1 VTDNRETTGAGARG
15 PALFVYAHPDDE
27 SFGAAGTIAALTDRG
42 VSVTIVSATR
52 GEAGEIS
59 DPALATPETL
69 GEVRERELRA
79 AMAVVGVTDIRFL
92 DYRDSGMAGTPEN
105 DDPRA
110 FVQAPEGEVVD
121 RLLRLIRDL
130 GPETVVTFGPEGIYG
145 HPDHRYAHRVA
156 RAAVLAAADPRV
168 GSDTGKPWRVRGL
181 SYNAVPRER
190 IQRLA
195 QRSNGP
201 FRKLSPE
208 EMAEMGTPRS
218 EITTVVDV
226 SDFRERKERAIRAHL
241 TQVGEGGPM
250 SDMPRDEVERIL
262 SREHFVRAPLPW
274 DGGGAP
280 PRDLLD
286 DLAALYPAEPA

>member
-1 VTDNRETTGAGARG
+1 MTDNRTATGSGARG
-15 PALFVYAHPDDE
+15 PVLFIYYAHPDDE

-42 VSVTIVSATR
+42 VPVTIVSATR

-59 DPALATPETL
+59 DLTLATPETL
-69 GEVRERELRA
+69 GEVREREIRD

-105 DDPRA
+105 NDPRA

-121 RLLRLIRDL
+121 RLLRLIRETR
-130 GPETVVTFGPEGIYG
+130 PETVVTFGPEGIYG

-156 RAAVLAAADPRV
+156 RAAVLAAGDSRV
-168 GSDTGKPWRVRGL
+168 GSDAGEPWCVRGL
-181 SYNAVPRER
+181 SYNSVPRER

-195 QRSNGP
+195 QRPNGP
-201 FRKLSPE
+201 FRSLSPE

-218 EITTVVDV
+218 EITTVIDV

-274 DGGGAP
+274 DDGPP

-286 DLAALYPAEPA
+286 DLAALYPAEPG

>member
-1 VTDNRETTGAGARG
+1 M
-15 PALFVYAHPDDE
+15 LFIYAHPDDE
-27 SFGAAGTIAALTDRG
+27 SFGCGGTIAVLTDRG
-42 VSVTIVSATR
+42 IPVTIVCATR

-69 GEVRERELRA
+69 GEVRERELRN
-79 AMAVVGVTDIRFL
+79 AMATVGVTDIRFL

-105 DDPRA
+105 QDPRA

-121 RLLRLIRDL
+121 RLLRLIREL
-130 GPETVVTFGPEGIYG
+130 RPETVVTFGPEGIYG

-156 RAAVLAAADPRV
+156 RAAVLTAGDGRV
-168 GSDTGKPWRVRGL
+168 GSDAGEPWCVRGL
-181 SYNAVPRER
+181 AYNAVPRER

-195 QRSNGP
+195 QRPNGP
-201 FRKLSPE
+201 FRRLTPE

-218 EITTVVDV
+218 EITTVIDV
-226 SDFRERKERAIRAHL
+226 SDFRERKERAIRAHV

-250 SDMPRDEVERIL
+250 SDMPRDEVEQIL
-262 SREHFVRAPLPW
+262 SREHFVRAMLPW
-274 DGGGAP
+274 DEDGAP

-286 DLAALYPAEPA
+286 DLAVLYPAEPG

>member
-1 VTDNRETTGAGARG
+1 MTDNRTASNGRARG
-15 PALFVYAHPDDE
+15 PALFIYAHPDDE

-42 VSVTIVSATR
+42 VSVTVVSATR

-59 DPALATPETL
+59 DPTLATPDTL
-69 GEVRERELRA
+69 GQVRERELRD

-110 FVQAPEGEVVD
+110 FIRVPEGEVVD
-121 RLLRLIRDL
+121 RLVRLIRETR
-130 GPETVVTFGPEGIYG
+130 PETVITFGPEGIYG

-156 RAAVLAAADPRV
+156 HAAVLAAADPRV
-168 GSDTGKPWRVRGL
+168 GTDAGQPWSARGL

-195 QRSNGP
+195 QRTTGP
-201 FRKLSPE
+201 FRSLTPE

-218 EITTVVDV
+218 EITTAIDV
-226 SDFRERKERAIRAHL
+226 SDFRVRKERAIGAHL

-274 DGGGAP
+274 DDGAP

-286 DLAALYPAEPA
+286 DLAALYPAEPG